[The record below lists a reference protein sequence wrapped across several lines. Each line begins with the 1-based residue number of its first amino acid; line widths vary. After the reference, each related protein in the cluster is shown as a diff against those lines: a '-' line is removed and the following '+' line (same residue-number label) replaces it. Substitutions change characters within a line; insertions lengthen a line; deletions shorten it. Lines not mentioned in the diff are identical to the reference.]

1 MRRLANEFNLAYHS
15 LCAATA
21 SAVALKDAEL
31 LADVGAIA
39 RDQQERIDAER
50 SDYEHS
56 SVSAAKRKLPG
67 IFHTLA
73 LEGRAKILIVKSA
86 S

>member
-1 MRRLANEFNLAYHS
+1 
-15 LCAATA
+15 
-21 SAVALKDAEL
+21 LKNVEL
-31 LADVGAIA
+31 LADIEAIA

-50 SDYEHS
+50 PNYEHS

-73 LEGRAKILIVKSA
+73 SEARAKILIVKSA
-86 S
+86 SNKI